1 MVTIW
6 TAVVGLACLL
16 MVGLVLD
23 GGAVLRARSE
33 SFDVAGA
40 AARAGAQ
47 ELDQVA
53 LTDGRVVID
62 EGAARQ
68 RAQEY
73 LAAHDVAGD
82 VVVTPLEVQVT
93 VRDTVHLQMLRPASI
108 AVTEIATARA
118 AEGGP

>member
-6 TAVVGLACLL
+6 TAVVSIACLL

-33 SFDVAGA
+33 SFDLAGA

-47 ELDQVA
+47 QLDQVA

-68 RAQEY
+68 SAQAY

-93 VRDTVHLQMLRPASI
+93 VRDTVRLQLLRPASI
-108 AVTEIATARA
+108 AVSETATARA
-118 AEGGP
+118 AEGGT